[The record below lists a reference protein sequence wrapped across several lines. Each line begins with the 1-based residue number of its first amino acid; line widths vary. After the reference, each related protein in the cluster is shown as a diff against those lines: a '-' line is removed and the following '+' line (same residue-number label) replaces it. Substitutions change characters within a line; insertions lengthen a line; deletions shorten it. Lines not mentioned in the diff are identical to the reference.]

1 MKQYGDKAA
10 NSYSILKS
18 LITSLMD
25 YKNGKRAMRELNVL
39 MNEIK
44 RVRSM
49 VSPENQPKIILQGA

>member
-1 MKQYGDKAA
+1 MTKSYAYGDKAA
-10 NSYSILKS
+10 NSYSVLKS

-44 RVRSM
+44 KIRSM
-49 VSPENQPKIILQGA
+49 IPPDEAQPK